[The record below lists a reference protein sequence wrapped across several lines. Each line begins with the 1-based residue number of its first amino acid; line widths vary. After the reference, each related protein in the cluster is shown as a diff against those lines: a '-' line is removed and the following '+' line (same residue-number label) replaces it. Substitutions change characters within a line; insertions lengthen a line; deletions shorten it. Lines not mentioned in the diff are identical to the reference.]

1 MAFLLLSSVGVRL
14 LGGSVARYAAGFPIV
29 FALAWASKFIAGNA
43 VAKEWGISY
52 VIFALFIG
60 ILVGNVFPDRF
71 REAVRTEYYIKI
83 GLIILGSGVLFGKIL
98 SAGLA
103 GILQALLVVLVIW
116 YACYWICRKLAVDSE
131 FAAML
136 STAVSICGVS
146 AAIAACGAIGGDRK
160 KLSYVTSLVLIV
172 AVPMMLIMPWAVE
185 HFQIPAVIGGAW
197 IGGTIDT
204 TGAVVAAG
212 GTGGRVGDERRHSGE
227 VFAECHAGFRGIRSF
242 SVVDVAP
249 GRG

>member
-1 MAFLLLSSVGVRL
+1 M
-14 LGGSVARYAAGFPIV
+14 
-29 FALAWASKFIAGNA
+29 
-43 VAKEWGISY
+43 
-52 VIFALFIG
+52 
-60 ILVGNVFPDRF
+60 
-71 REAVRTEYYIKI
+71 
-83 GLIILGSGVLFGKIL
+83 
-98 SAGLA
+98 
-103 GILQALLVVLVIW
+103 
-116 YACYWICRKLAVDSE
+116 DSE

-212 GTGGRVGDERRHSGE
+212 VALRQDFLAKLAGQLIRPIEGVGY
-227 VFAECHAGFRGIRSF
+227 
-242 SVVDVAP
+242 
-249 GRG
+249 GRGGNTELRGHVFERQFASRANHHELP